1 VPASSGTGLRVE
13 GARQLRASLK
23 RAGLDVQDL
32 KDAHR
37 QVAEQVAHDALPAT
51 PHRTGALARSLRPAG
66 TQTAAIVR
74 AGRAAVP
81 YAAAIHWGSP
91 RQHIRPQPWIYNAAQ
106 RTQNTWTGTY
116 LHALETIIDTIE
128 GAPTP

>member
-1 VPASSGTGLRVE
+1 VQVE
-13 GARQLRASLK
+13 GARQLRATLK
-23 RAGLDVQDL
+23 KAGLDVQDL

-37 QVAEQVAHDALPAT
+37 KVAEQVAHDALPDT
-51 PHRTGALARSLRPAG
+51 PRRSGDLARSLRPAG

-74 AGRAAVP
+74 AGRKAVP

-91 RQHIRPQPWIYNAAQ
+91 RQHIKPQPWIYNAAQ

-116 LHALETIIDTIE
+116 LAALETIIDAIE
-128 GAPTP
+128 GVPTP

>member
-1 VPASSGTGLRVE
+1 MAASGPAVRVE

-37 QVAEQVAHDALPAT
+37 KVAEQVAHDALPDT
-51 PHRTGALARSLRPAG
+51 PRRSGALARSLRPAG
-66 TQTAAIVR
+66 TQSAAVVR
-74 AGRAAVP
+74 AGRASVP

-91 RQHIRPQPWIYNAAQ
+91 KQHIRAQSWIYNAAQ

-116 LHALETIIDTIE
+116 LSALELIIDAIE